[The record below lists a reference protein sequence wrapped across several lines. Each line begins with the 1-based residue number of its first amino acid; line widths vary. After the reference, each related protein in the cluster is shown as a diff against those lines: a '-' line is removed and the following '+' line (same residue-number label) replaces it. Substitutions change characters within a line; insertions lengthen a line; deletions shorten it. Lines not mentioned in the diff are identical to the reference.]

1 MNMKIYRSCYSWI
14 EIDRIESAIIRFP
27 YLEIKYKDEESFF
40 IDWSMENEDRFIV
53 SQTQS
58 AER

>member
-1 MNMKIYRSCYSWI
+1 MEIYSWI
-14 EIDRIESAIIRFP
+14 EIDRIESVIERFP

-40 IDWSMENEDRFIV
+40 IDWSMENEDRF
-53 SQTQS
+53 SLSQS